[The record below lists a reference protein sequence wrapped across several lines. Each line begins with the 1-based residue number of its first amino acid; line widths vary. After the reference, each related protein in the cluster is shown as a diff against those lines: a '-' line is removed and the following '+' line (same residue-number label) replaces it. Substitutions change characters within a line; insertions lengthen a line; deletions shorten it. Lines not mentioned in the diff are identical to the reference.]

1 MYEVPV
7 HKLEIN
13 SVLRT
18 STLNNLK
25 KKKRLGKVVLIPILK
40 SILKIIGTKIIYNG
54 SYINYHIFHFISPNC

>member
-25 KKKRLGKVVLIPILK
+25 KKKKARQGCID
-40 SILKIIGTKIIYNG
+40 
-54 SYINYHIFHFISPNC
+54 SYSKEYS